1 MKSSTLAI
9 SPYDKIIDIGPLIID
24 LWRYLKTELYNHWSE
39 RTRSPLNYRDKYFC
53 YYSNSRFKPEPKH
66 FSHFSD

>member
-24 LWRYLKTELYNHWSE
+24 LWRYLKTELYNH
-39 RTRSPLNYRDKYFC
+39 
-53 YYSNSRFKPEPKH
+53 
-66 FSHFSD
+66 